1 MLLINYGWLIICIK
15 SVATAEYY
23 QMMILDNLNRG
34 YIPDALKMAGHLAGS
49 GHSLTSNNSMLA
61 IGATK
66 IPTLGLYSQ
75 VTGAVSFGVT
85 ALSFAGFMAD
95 DNASLTQ
102 YLDNVSNNA
111 VSFYAEN
118 F

>member
-1 MLLINYGWLIICIK
+1 MGGLL
-15 SVATAEYY
+15 SSYY
-23 QMMILDNLNRG
+23 LYCL
-34 YIPDALKMAGHLAGS
+34 L
-49 GHSLTSNNSMLA
+49 SL
-61 IGATK
+61 
-66 IPTLGLYSQ
+66 
-75 VTGAVSFGVT
+75 
-85 ALSFAGFMAD
+85 FAGFMAD